1 MEKRNNKKSAIILS
15 ILGILSLVLITAGV
29 TYAVFTYTKLG
40 ETENTITTGT
50 LRFLYTENTGVGN
63 GINITNALPVTDTVG
78 KAYSTDGYVFDF
90 TIEGANSGTE
100 AIPYEITLRKKD
112 TSTLDEDVVK
122 VYLTDTTTSGGDV
135 TAETA
140 VLNPT
145 LFSTLEA
152 TKIDVGSNVEKTLY
166 KTTVPAEDT
175 TYAKNYRL
183 RMWITEDADFSS
195 NGTDESGNPV
205 YPYNGESFIGL
216 VNVYANVP
224 TVVSGD

>member
-63 GINITNALPVTDTVG
+63 GISITNALPVSDTVG
-78 KAYSTDGYVFDF
+78 KAYSTEGYVFDF

-100 AIPYEITLRKKD
+100 AIPYEITLRKKA

-122 VYLTDTTTSGGDV
+122 VYLTDRTTATDV
-135 TAETA
+135 TDETV
-140 VLNPT
+140 VLTPT
-145 LFSTLEA
+145 LYNALTA
-152 TKIDVGSNVEKTLY
+152 TTVDVGDNVEKTLY
-166 KTTVPAEDT
+166 KTTVPAQDL

-183 RMWITEDADFSS
+183 RMWITEEADFSAT
-195 NGTDESGNPV
+195 GTDPETEAPV
-205 YPYNGESFIGL
+205 YPYNGETFIGL

-224 TVVSGD
+224 TVVSGE